1 MRRAHPTRRAFIS
14 STLIVFAAPAIIP
27 AARLMPARMVPELD
41 RPSAG
46 FALRLFLDTRA
57 RAIAELEYADWPLD
71 RIGVELGRRGLDD
84 LNGKAWTPS
93 RLTQV
98 ASSAR
103 RLGLVPP
110 PPPASSTT
118 LEGRSWSG

>member
-1 MRRAHPTRRAFIS
+1 
-14 STLIVFAAPAIIP
+14 
-27 AARLMPARMVPELD
+27 MPVRVVPELD

-46 FALRLFLDTRA
+46 FALRLFLDSRA
-57 RAIAELEYADWPLD
+57 RAITELESAGWPLD

-98 ASSAR
+98 ALSAR
-103 RLGLVPP
+103 QLGLILSS
-110 PPPASSTT
+110 PAPSTT
-118 LEGRSWSG
+118 FPATTKGRSWIF